1 MRFCK
6 GGYRLNYKGNT
17 NCLNIPSID
26 AKDLYIANHQVKN
39 DLEVT
44 RTGYSLTYINNG
56 KREQN
61 LRKYVNTYDFSLDLI
76 ELRQY
81 VQKSGKNKGIGKKD
95 FSFFVGKRKD
105 KEYSN
110 MVINVTFKYSVK
122 KFNRVSPDTYVK
134 HGYEYSDLSFH
145 NCIATAL
152 VWDEKTEKYHE
163 DVIGV
168 KTNQLLGETQ
178 CCDKLPNMFYI
189 SRESDSSHQIKYCI
203 KESLNHTIKD
213 VAELRKIL
221 YKDGFR
227 CNDRNY
233 VRFKRSSGSSRVGKC
248 LFIVEELYD
257 HMHKWEMCGLKVKH
271 KDEVDL
277 AALEAYISLPTSS
290 IVDTI
295 DIDPKSILI
304 IDDFESVFKDTVIET
319 SIGDDGWLHTEEK
332 EIEVHNSIWDGQSL
346 IDKSV
351 MGEYDQYGM
360 LLLRNKFFK
369 SCCFNTNIQ
378 KWFEDNNITDIGQ
391 LNGLTL
397 AKNVSDIRVITT
409 PNSIKYLKFGT
420 VRQWLN
426 NLPSMFG
433 VVKHEKKTHFFD
445 GDMVQTHYQLLNTL
459 QLSKSEVKEFLQ
471 PSFDYMNKLNTDI
484 DVLKYHIK
492 CQSNDGNVHE
502 FSSVNDMIYTMLN
515 ITEDFKYTKIFN
527 NFRNDLLHSYRKN
540 LKKGHILV
548 HGNYSVLFGN
558 PIEMLKSSIGKFNH
572 NVSTLNKGEIYNTR
586 FLNNQ
591 ELLCCRSPHVTIGN
605 ILVAKNTYV
614 GEIDTYFNLTDE
626 IVCLNSINDNI
637 LERLSGCDF
646 DSDQM
651 LITNDK
657 ILLNAAKKNYSLFKV
672 PTSNVHARKVQRK
685 YTSEDQADLD
695 IRTSN
700 NLIGEIINLSQQ
712 LNSQLWDK
720 ANNYTKQT
728 GCSIFDLYNTD
739 AQFRKLYYDICQ
751 LDVMSCIEIDK
762 AKKEFDVD
770 SKAEIKKIQNN
781 HIEYDEKNNK
791 KIIAR
796 FLGTISDLKGY
807 DKKQNVTYRYLETT
821 MDYIVEQ
828 ISNHTS
834 ERYSVNFK
842 PLSKILRPKN
852 YNKEAVA
859 KSQLARI
866 TNILENLH
874 LEHNRIM
881 RIDNDYCSYEQKLKI
896 YYARKQET
904 FNIINQM
911 DINQNTAYRLLR
923 YIDADKIKTKQYI
936 LEYLSM
942 YLMNYYKITDTSI
955 NLVKKG
961 YVGAVSLDIN
971 DVNLYGII
979 FQKKHI

>member
-26 AKDLYIANHQVKN
+26 AKDLYIANHQVKK
-39 DLEVT
+39 DSEVT
-44 RTGYSLTYINNG
+44 EMGYSLTYINNG
-56 KREQN
+56 KREPN

-95 FSFFVGKRKD
+95 FSFFVGNRKD

-110 MVINVTFKYSVK
+110 IVINVTFKYSVK
-122 KFNRVSPDTYVK
+122 KFNRVSPDTYIK
-134 HGYEYSDLSFH
+134 HGYEYENLSFH
-145 NCIATAL
+145 NCIATTL
-152 VWDEKTEKYHE
+152 VWDDKVGEYHE
-163 DVIGV
+163 DVVGV
-168 KTNQLLGETQ
+168 KINQLLGETQ
-178 CCDKLPNMFYI
+178 CCDKLPSMFYV
-189 SRESDSSHQIKYCI
+189 SRESDTSHQIKYCI
-203 KESLNHTIKD
+203 KENLNHTIKD

-227 CNDRNY
+227 CNGRNY

-248 LFIVEELYD
+248 LFIVKELYD

-271 KDEVDL
+271 EDEIDL

-290 IVDTI
+290 IIDTI
-295 DIDPKSILI
+295 DIDPKTILI
-304 IDDFESVFKDTVIET
+304 IDDFESVFKDTVVET
-319 SIGDDGWLHTEEK
+319 SIGNDGWLHTEEK

-378 KWFEDNNITDIGQ
+378 KWFEDNNITNIEQ

-397 AKNVSDIRVITT
+397 AKNVSDIKVITT

-426 NLPSMFG
+426 NLPNMFG

-459 QLSKSEVKEFLQ
+459 QLSESEVKEFLQ

-492 CQSNDGNVHE
+492 CQSNDDYN
-502 FSSVNDMIYTMLN
+502 FTTMNDVIYSMLN
-515 ITEDFKYTKIFN
+515 ITEDFKNTKIFN
-527 NFRNDLLHSYRKN
+527 KFRNDLLYSFRKN
-540 LKKGHILV
+540 LKKGHVLV
-548 HGNYSVLFGN
+548 NGNYSVLFGN
-558 PIEMLKSSIGKFNH
+558 PMEMLRSTIGIFDYKH
-572 NVSTLNKGEIYNTR
+572 TSLLSGEVYNKR
-586 FLNNQ
+586 FENDQ

-605 ILVAKNTYV
+605 ILVAKNKYV
-614 GEIDTYFNLTDE
+614 SQIDDYFNLTDE
-626 IVCLNSINDNI
+626 IICLNSINDNI

-651 LITNDK
+651 LITDNS
-657 ILLNAAKKNYSLFKV
+657 ILLDAAKKNYAVFKV

-685 YTSEDQADLD
+685 YTPEDQADLD

-712 LNSQLWDK
+712 LNSQLWNI
-720 ANNYTKQT
+720 ANNSNK
-728 GCSIFDLYNTD
+728 SIETLYNTNSN
-739 AQFRKLYYDICQ
+739 FRELYFDICQ

-770 SKAEIKKIQNN
+770 SKAEIKRIQKR
-781 HIEYDEKNNK
+781 HIVQDDKTGKN
-791 KIIAR
+791 IFPY
-796 FLGTISDLKGY
+796 FLGVISQIKGY
-807 DKKQNVTYRYLETT
+807 DKKNNATYQYLKTT
-821 MDYIVEQ
+821 MDYLVKLINSHYSEQ
-828 ISNHTS
+828 YWT
-834 ERYSVNFK
+834 NFK
-842 PLSKILRPKN
+842 KISDVLYPQK
-852 YNKEAVA
+852 YDPNKVL
-859 KSQLARI
+859 KPQLKAI
-866 TNILENLH
+866 IDSFEKLYADH
-874 LEHNRIM
+874 IRIM
-881 RIDNDYCSYEQKLKI
+881 CIDADYCSSDQKRKL
-896 YYARKQET
+896 YNDVKQET
-904 FNIINQM
+904 FNMLYRLKLNEH
-911 DINQNTAYRLLR
+911 TAYRLLR
-923 YIDADKIKTKQYI
+923 YIDQDKLKTKQYL
-936 LEYLSM
+936 LEYLSI
-942 YLMNYYKITDTSI
+942 YLQKFYNYNHQTV
-955 NLVKKG
+955 NLMK
-961 YVGAVSLDIN
+961 VSKNEYYDLS
-971 DVNLYGII
+971 LYGIH
-979 FQKKHI
+979 FAKQKS

>member
-26 AKDLYIANHQVKN
+26 AKDLYIANHQVKK
-39 DLEVT
+39 DSEVT
-44 RTGYSLTYINNG
+44 EMGYSLTYINNG
-56 KREQN
+56 KREPN

-134 HGYEYSDLSFH
+134 HGYEYENLSFH
-145 NCIATAL
+145 NCIATTL
-152 VWDEKTEKYHE
+152 VWDDKVGEYHE
-163 DVIGV
+163 DVVGV

-178 CCDKLPNMFYI
+178 CCDKLPSMFYV
-189 SRESDSSHQIKYCI
+189 SKESDSSHQIKYCI
-203 KESLNHTIKD
+203 KENINHTIKD
-213 VAELRKIL
+213 VAELRKVL

-227 CNDRNY
+227 CNGRNY

-248 LFIVEELYD
+248 LFIVKELYD
-257 HMHKWEMCGLKVKH
+257 HMHKWEMCGLKVKYE
-271 KDEVDL
+271 DEIDL

-290 IVDTI
+290 IIDTI
-295 DIDPKSILI
+295 DIDPKTILI
-304 IDDFESVFKDTVIET
+304 IDDFESVFKDTVVET
-319 SIGDDGWLHTEEK
+319 SIGNDGWLHTEEK

-346 IDKSV
+346 IDKSA

-391 LNGLTL
+391 LNGVTL

-420 VRQWLN
+420 VQQWLN

-459 QLSKSEVKEFLQ
+459 QLSESEVKEFLQ

-492 CQSNDGNVHE
+492 CQSEYDDNLLFE
-502 FSSVNDMIYTMLN
+502 TRNDMIYTMLN
-515 ITEDFKYTKIFN
+515 LSKEFKDTKIFN
-527 NFRNDLLHSYRKN
+527 VFRNDLLRSYRKN

-548 HGNYSVLFGN
+548 NGNYSVLFGN
-558 PIEMLKSSIGKFNH
+558 PMEMLKSSIGIFNKEDL
-572 NVSTLNKGEIYNTR
+572 TLNVGEIYVKR
-586 FLNNQ
+586 FENEK

-605 ILVAKNTYV
+605 ILISKNKYINQ
-614 GEIDTYFNLTDE
+614 IDKYFNLTDE

-651 LITNDK
+651 LITDNQ
-657 ILLNAAKKNYSLFKV
+657 ILLNTAKKNYNVFKV

-685 YTSEDQADLD
+685 YTPEDQSDLD

-712 LNSQLWDK
+712 LNSQLWDI
-720 ANNYTKQT
+720 ANNTKM
-728 GCSIFDLYNTD
+728 SIQELYNSNKD
-739 AQFRKLYYDICQ
+739 FQRLYFDICQ

-770 SKAEIKKIQNN
+770 SKAEMKRIQNR
-781 HIEYDEKNNK
+781 HDMFDDKTRQ
-791 KIIAR
+791 KIMPK
-796 FLGTISDLKGY
+796 FLGVISELKGY
-807 DKKQNVTYRYLETT
+807 QKKQNIKYQVLKTS
-821 MDYIVEQ
+821 MDYI
-828 ISNHTS
+828 ISIINKHVS
-834 ERYSVNFK
+834 ERCSTNLK
-842 PLSKILRPKN
+842 SLSDILRPSDFNWKKVKN
-852 YNKEAVA
+852 DQIDTTTKLINKLH
-859 KSQLARI
+859 SDRI
-866 TNILENLH
+866 
-874 LEHNRIM
+874 RIM
-881 RIDNDYCSYEQKLKI
+881 NIDSDYCDYQTKTKLYSELKDNMFQQLYKI
-896 YYARKQET
+896 KL
-904 FNIINQM
+904 NKH
-911 DINQNTAYRLLR
+911 TAYRLLK
-923 YIDADKIKTKQYI
+923 YIDLDKITSKLLL
-936 LEYLSM
+936 LEYLV
-942 YLMNYYKITDTSI
+942 YYFKEFYSI
-955 NLVKKG
+955 Q
-961 YVGAVSLDIN
+961 S
-971 DVNLYGII
+971 DVVELSRDCHGDNSNSFLTLYNIKFYKNI
-979 FQKKHI
+979 SK

>member
-6 GGYRLNYKGNT
+6 GGHRLNYKGNT

-26 AKDLYIANHQVKN
+26 AKDLYIANHQVKK
-39 DLEVT
+39 DSEVT
-44 RTGYSLTYINNG
+44 EMGYSLIYINNG
-56 KREQN
+56 KREPN

-134 HGYEYSDLSFH
+134 HGYEYENLSFH
-145 NCIATAL
+145 NCIATTL
-152 VWDEKTEKYHE
+152 VWDDKIGEYHE
-163 DVIGV
+163 DVVGV

-178 CCDKLPNMFYI
+178 CCNKLPGMFYV

-203 KESLNHTIKD
+203 KENLNHTIKD

-227 CNDRNY
+227 CNGRNY

-257 HMHKWEMCGLKVKH
+257 HMHKWEMCGLKIKH
-271 KDEVDL
+271 EDEIDL

-290 IVDTI
+290 IIDTI
-295 DIDPKSILI
+295 DIDPKTILI

-319 SIGDDGWLHTEEK
+319 SIGNDGWLHTEEK

-346 IDKSV
+346 IDKSA

-378 KWFEDNNITDIGQ
+378 KWFEDNNIKDIEQ
-391 LNGLTL
+391 LNGVTL

-420 VRQWLN
+420 VQQWLN
-426 NLPSMFG
+426 NLPNMFG

-459 QLSKSEVKEFLQ
+459 QLSESEVKEFLQ

-492 CQSNDGNVHE
+492 CQSNDDYD
-502 FSSVNDMIYTMLN
+502 FTTMNDVIYSMLN
-515 ITEDFKYTKIFN
+515 ITEDFKNTKIFN
-527 NFRNDLLHSYRKN
+527 KFRNDLLYSFRKN
-540 LKKGHILV
+540 LKKGHVLV
-548 HGNYSVLFGN
+548 NGNYSVLFGN
-558 PIEMLKSSIGKFNH
+558 PMEMLKSAIGIFDCKH
-572 NVSTLNKGEIYNTR
+572 TSLLSGEVYNKR
-586 FLNNQ
+586 FENEQ

-605 ILVAKNTYV
+605 ILVAKNKYV
-614 GEIDTYFNLTDE
+614 NQIDDYFNLTDE
-626 IVCLNSINDNI
+626 IICLNSINDNI

-651 LITNDK
+651 LITDNS
-657 ILLNAAKKNYSLFKV
+657 ILLNAAKKNYTVFKV

-685 YTSEDQADLD
+685 YTPEDQADLD

-712 LNSQLWDK
+712 LNSQLWNI
-720 ANNYTKQT
+720 ANNSNKNIET
-728 GCSIFDLYNTD
+728 LYDTD
-739 AQFRKLYYDICQ
+739 ANFRELYFDICQ

-770 SKAEIKKIQNN
+770 SKAEIKMIQKK
-781 HIEYDEKNNK
+781 HIVQDEKTGKN
-791 KIIAR
+791 IFPY
-796 FLGTISDLKGY
+796 FLGVISQIKGY
-807 DKKQNVTYRYLETT
+807 DKKNSATYRYLKTT
-821 MDYIVEQ
+821 MDYLVKLINQ
-828 ISNHTS
+828 HTS
-834 ERYSVNFK
+834 ERFSVLDKNISDVLK
-842 PLSKILRPKN
+842 PKSYDRTKSKS
-852 YNKEAVA
+852 
-859 KSQLARI
+859 SQIEVISKKIDKLII
-866 TNILENLH
+866 TH
-874 LEHNRIM
+874 KKIM
-881 RIDNDYCSYEQKLKI
+881 CIDNDYCDYQTKMILFAHEKDSVFSYLNKLKLN
-896 YYARKQET
+896 EHT
-904 FNIINQM
+904 V
-911 DINQNTAYRLLR
+911 YRLLKH
-923 YIDADKIKTKQYI
+923 IDYNKSESKFLL
-936 LEYLSM
+936 LEFLSYYLKM
-942 YLMNYYKITDTSI
+942 FYNNTSCKI
-955 NLVKKG
+955 NLVRITDLN
-961 YVGAVSLDIN
+961 VENHDI
-971 DVNLYGII
+971 LYLYNIPYAKYSDS
-979 FQKKHI
+979 F